1 MLAVKKLKPIEFNTD
16 RDVIISALAI
26 YYGEYLNPIGDNN
39 RPISKLLELKSKFY
53 QKFKVDYDDVVA
65 KLMPILIHIEK
76 PRTKSPKDVSVLY
89 EIYERYIEII
99 RLSDSRPVKIGVTN
113 ETISLISSIHGNSS
127 EWLYKGF
134 VYGVQ
139 GHHSEDEIRLL
150 ILGDFDKER
159 RRFEKLRAKFDD
171 TSSEDLNYERPR
183 IPEKVRIE
191 VWRRDGGKC
200 ARCGSREKLEY
211 DHIVPISKGGSNTAR
226 NIELLCEKCNRSKS
240 NNVV

>member
-1 MLAVKKLKPIEFNTD
+1 MPAVKKLKPIESITD
-16 RDVIISALAI
+16 RDVIISALAV
-26 YYGEYLNPIGDNN
+26 YYGEYLNPIGDKN
-39 RPISKLLELKSKFY
+39 RPVSKLLELKAKFY
-53 QKFKVDYDDVVA
+53 QEFKVDYDDVVA
-65 KLMPILIHIEK
+65 KLIPILTQVEK
-76 PRTKSPKDVSVLY
+76 PRTESPKDISVLY
-89 EIYERYIEII
+89 DIYERYIEII
-99 RLSDSRPVKIGVTN
+99 RLSDSRPVKIGVVN
-113 ETISLISSIHGNSS
+113 EIISLISSIHGSSS

-150 ILGDFDKER
+150 ILEDFDKER
-159 RRFEKLRAKFDD
+159 RVFEKLRTKFDNVISD
-171 TSSEDLNYERPR
+171 DLNYERSR